1 MARYELWKHA
11 WHRYRMVAQNTLR
24 TRGVN
29 QVNNL
34 IFLIHLFSSKAT
46 YFFLQKNMI
55 YSNVHNMFSATIWHK
70 YLGNILAHKKL
81 NAKAFCNENKRWVG
95 GRFGL
100 FLESKHL
107 LYGTP
112 RKVPDYYIYIYI
124 LLSCRESV
132 RTVNL
137 NDQKAVH
144 IFLVHKASLLIA
156 FKILN

>member
-46 YFFLQKNMI
+46 YFFLQKIMI
-55 YSNVHNMFSATIWHK
+55 YSNVRNMFWATIWYK
-70 YLGNILAHKKL
+70 YLGNISAHKKL

-112 RKVPDYYIYIYI
+112 RKVPDYYIYIYKYI
-124 LLSCRESV
+124 YIYSSSFLQRISKNREFKWSESCSY
-132 RTVNL
+132 
-137 NDQKAVH
+137 
-144 IFLVHKASLLIA
+144 FFGS
-156 FKILN
+156 